1 MKKRKTGKRI
11 LSIIIAFVMLL
22 SSMTVLA
29 VERPSKNAG
38 TPTWGD
44 VWAIQEYVGEQIYS
58 LTEEEGGNELSF
70 EDDPAGEAAYRKSG
84 LKMVAVS
91 LETAYAADCSERYF
105 NNPPE
110 DAEDSTELTGD
121 QASNY
126 STLYDAGMAMV
137 DGIVIAT
144 GTKYID
150 DIVSD
155 YDGFWDNYDTPL
167 RNRIDAGQIV
177 VVDIANDEVAPDI
190 TTMDQGTYWVDL
202 ADMETYDNAVAAQES
217 TQNSWE
223 WEGHNGGPDILRTEM
238 QGVISALTSA
248 YNTLISKLHEGTK
261 VTAVPAEDLKPA
273 ENLKMVSKSSSS
285 SKQEEETAPVLVNE
299 VLFSTGTK
307 KQSSIEGVYGQTFVA
322 GTIFNDEQA
331 KIRQAAGLSEEEIK
345 GGVAIKYYIC
355 NSINKKINEKL
366 SDVVT
371 GQGYKVLGIMNCDL
385 YKLNKGEIA
394 KIKTTAEAL
403 TVTIGVPE
411 KLRNEKYEFV
421 VMCYDEGGNLVT
433 MQDLDTDKN
442 TITVQTNSFGQWAI
456 GYKAK

>member
-1 MKKRKTGKRI
+1 MKNRKTGRRI
-11 LSIIIAFVMLL
+11 LSMIIALVMLF

-29 VERPSKNAG
+29 AVTRPTKNQG

-44 VWAIQEYVGEQIYS
+44 VWAIQEYVGEQIYA
-58 LTEEEGGNELSF
+58 LTEDEGSGELSF
-70 EDDPAGEAAYRKSG
+70 EDDPSGEAAYRESG
-84 LKMVAVS
+84 HKMVAVS
-91 LETAYAADCSERYF
+91 LEEAYAANCSERYF

-110 DAEDSTELTGD
+110 NAEDTTELTGD

-126 STLYDAGMAMV
+126 GTLYDAGMAMV
-137 DGIVIAT
+137 DGIVTAT

-155 YDGFWDNYDTPL
+155 YEGFWDNYDGPL
-167 RNRIDAGQIV
+167 CAKYNAGQIIT
-177 VVDIANDEVAPDI
+177 VDIANDEAAPD
-190 TTMDQGTYWVDL
+190 TAAMDQGTYWVDA
-202 ADMETYDNAVAAQES
+202 ADWDTYRNAVAAQES
-217 TQNSWE
+217 TQNAWSWN
-223 WEGHNGGPDILRTEM
+223 GHNGGPDIQRSEM

-261 VTAVPAEDLKPA
+261 VTAAPAEGLKT
-273 ENLKMVSKSSSS
+273 VSKSSSS
-285 SKQEEETAPVLVNE
+285 SKQEEEPAPVLVNE

-307 KQSSIEGVYGQTFVA
+307 KQSSIEGVYGQTFAA

-345 GGVAIKYYIC
+345 GGVVVKYYIC
-355 NSINKKINEKL
+355 NSINRKINEKL
-366 SDVVT
+366 SGVVS
-371 GQGYKVLGIMNCDL
+371 GLGYKVLGVMNCDL
-385 YKLNKGEIA
+385 YKLNKGEIT

-411 KLRNEKYEFV
+411 NLRSEKYEFV
-421 VMCYDEGGNLVT
+421 VICYDEGGNPVT

-456 GYKAK
+456 GYKTK